1 MDTASFGVI
10 ATWALPV
17 VACLVALVTTIN
29 STRRVRPDTLRRRVA
44 RTVLWT
50 WLFLALLVPVVLLS
64 ALGVLPRWTY
74 GTSAGAAFQNI
85 PIASGKLKGVKIAIT
100 PFGLRSMYASFS
112 AISEDTASP

>member
-44 RTVLWT
+44 RTVLRPQM
-50 WLFLALLVPVVLLS
+50 A
-64 ALGVLPRWTY
+64 
-74 GTSAGAAFQNI
+74 
-85 PIASGKLKGVKIAIT
+85 ASGFNRV
-100 PFGLRSMYASFS
+100 FQS
-112 AISEDTASP
+112 